1 MATDIH
7 ARSIWDRHIIKIAVR
22 DAFIKLVPQHQIRN
36 PVMFTVYVGAI
47 LTTVL
52 FFQALL
58 GYGEAPAIFILNIT
72 LWLWFTLLFA
82 NFAEAMAEGRGK
94 AQAQALRK
102 ARREIQAKKLTKPN
116 RDAKAKLVRS
126 AELRA

>member
-1 MATDIH
+1 MPAG
-7 ARSIWDRHIIKIAVR
+7 RSEMSKRSTSSIFDPSLIRPAIWDSFK
-22 DAFIKLVPQHQIRN
+22 KLDPRVQWRN
-36 PVMFTVYVGAI
+36 PVMFVVLIGAVWTSAITATHFSSFNFQITV
-47 LTTVL
+47 
-52 FFQALL
+52 
-58 GYGEAPAIFILNIT
+58 
-72 LWLWFTLLFA
+72 WLWFTLLFA

>member
-1 MATDIH
+1 MVNNKAHVI
-7 ARSIWDRHIIKIAVR
+7 SIWSPGIIKNALL
-22 DAFIKLVPQHQIRN
+22 DSFLKLKPSHQIRN

-47 LTTVL
+47 LTTLL
-52 FFQALL
+52 FLQAIF
-58 GYGEAPAIFILNIT
+58 GEGEASATFILSIA

-102 ARREIQAKKLTKPN
+102 SRRDIEAKKLSAPKP
-116 RDAKAKLVRS
+116 DAKVTLVKS
-126 AELRA
+126 TS